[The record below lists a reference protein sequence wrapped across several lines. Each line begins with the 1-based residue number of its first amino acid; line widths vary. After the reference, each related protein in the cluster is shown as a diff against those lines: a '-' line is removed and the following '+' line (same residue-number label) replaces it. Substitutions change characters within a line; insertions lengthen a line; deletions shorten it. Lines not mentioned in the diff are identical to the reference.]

1 MKALI
6 IGAAGFVGGY
16 LAEHLQKE
24 YGWSVSVTKLEH
36 ETFFIEEAAVYDLD
50 ILDEKAV
57 QQLLFQIEPD
67 YIFHLAAQSSVALS
81 WKNPD
86 LTIDVNIKGC
96 IHVLE
101 AVRKLKKQPRILL
114 VGSGEEYGI
123 QNIYAATKACQNM
136 LGTIYAKAYQMEIVL
151 VRAFNH
157 IGPKQSSVFVV
168 SDFCRQAAEI
178 EAGKREPVLWVG
190 NLEIK
195 RDFTDVR
202 DIVRAYGM
210 LIQKGKAGENY
221 NVGSGRAVAIQEIL
235 EKILSLSKKKIRIE
249 TDPKK
254 LRPLDLS
261 VIEADIQKLQ
271 EVTGWKPQISLEDTI
286 RDILEDWREK
296 QR

>member
-1 MKALI
+1 M
-6 IGAAGFVGGY
+6 
-16 LAEHLQKE
+16 
-24 YGWSVSVTKLEH
+24 
-36 ETFFIEEAAVYDLD
+36 
-50 ILDEKAV
+50 
-57 QQLLFQIEPD
+57 
-67 YIFHLAAQSSVALS
+67 
-81 WKNPD
+81 
-86 LTIDVNIKGC
+86 
-96 IHVLE
+96 
-101 AVRKLKKQPRILL
+101 
-114 VGSGEEYGI
+114 
-123 QNIYAATKACQNM
+123 
-136 LGTIYAKAYQMEIVL
+136 
-151 VRAFNH
+151 RAFNH

-168 SDFCRQAAEI
+168 YDFCRQAAEI

-254 LRPLDLS
+254 LRPLDLP

>member
-36 ETFFIEEAAVYDLD
+36 ETFFIEEAVVYDLD

-114 VGSGEEYGI
+114 
-123 QNIYAATKACQNM
+123 
-136 LGTIYAKAYQMEIVL
+136 EI
-151 VRAFNH
+151 
-157 IGPKQSSVFVV
+157 
-168 SDFCRQAAEI
+168 
-178 EAGKREPVLWVG
+178 
-190 NLEIK
+190 
-195 RDFTDVR
+195 
-202 DIVRAYGM
+202 
-210 LIQKGKAGENY
+210 
-221 NVGSGRAVAIQEIL
+221 GRA
-235 EKILSLSKKKIRIE
+235 SC
-249 TDPKK
+249 
-254 LRPLDLS
+254 
-261 VIEADIQKLQ
+261 
-271 EVTGWKPQISLEDTI
+271 
-286 RDILEDWREK
+286 RE
-296 QR
+296 RVSS